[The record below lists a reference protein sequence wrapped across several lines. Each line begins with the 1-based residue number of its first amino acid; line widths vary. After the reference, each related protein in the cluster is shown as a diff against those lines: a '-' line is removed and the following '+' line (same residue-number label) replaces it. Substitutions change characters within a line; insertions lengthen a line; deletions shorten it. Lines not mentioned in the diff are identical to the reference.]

1 MEIYMKKNTRN
12 YTLIEILAAMGVF
25 MIICLVVMRFFSGAQ
40 RVIVNTSN
48 KNNLHAD
55 VRVFF
60 DLIGR
65 DLQSIVYR
73 NTVGAEG
80 IYPFAHSYY
89 KFDSVPLNQKSNMEK
104 FYKNVVPKR
113 FEKELSYDNRDY
125 APLLCFISSQSNL
138 PRDADYDLS
147 EIRYTFVP
155 AGIYEASYNYRES
168 ASVTDATKFSG
179 GALLRS
185 CTYSD
190 KNKTTSKYDPGV
202 SRHPHDFS
210 TFPIIDLSDNPV
222 PLDDKNRIYQVFKDD
237 SSRKFERVISGVYR
251 MNISCYKFD
260 SEGKIKKIKMFNVNE
275 SFASPT
281 QKKDINDDTA
291 DPNDNYLEWP
301 PLPSDPDYKIY
312 PSPPADPNN
321 PILLGQLGHPLPN
334 MIKVDLY
341 MLDTKSWD
349 DLMNCYKVDGS
360 DYTLIHEEEAKKI
373 LNRKLR
379 YFTKTFYIPKVDT
392 STL

>member
-1 MEIYMKKNTRN
+1 MKKNIRN

-73 NTVGAEG
+73 DTVGAEG

-155 AGIYEASYNYRES
+155 AVFTRRVIIIEK
-168 ASVTDATKFSG
+168 V
-179 GALLRS
+179 L
-185 CTYSD
+185 
-190 KNKTTSKYDPGV
+190 V
-202 SRHPHDFS
+202 SRMPRSFLEERYYGVVLILIRTKPH
-210 TFPIIDLSDNPV
+210 
-222 PLDDKNRIYQVFKDD
+222 Q
-237 SSRKFERVISGVYR
+237 
-251 MNISCYKFD
+251 
-260 SEGKIKKIKMFNVNE
+260 
-275 SFASPT
+275 
-281 QKKDINDDTA
+281 
-291 DPNDNYLEWP
+291 
-301 PLPSDPDYKIY
+301 
-312 PSPPADPNN
+312 
-321 PILLGQLGHPLPN
+321 N
-334 MIKVDLY
+334 MIQ
-341 MLDTKSWD
+341 
-349 DLMNCYKVDGS
+349 
-360 DYTLIHEEEAKKI
+360 E
-373 LNRKLR
+373 
-379 YFTKTFYIPKVDT
+379 
-392 STL
+392 